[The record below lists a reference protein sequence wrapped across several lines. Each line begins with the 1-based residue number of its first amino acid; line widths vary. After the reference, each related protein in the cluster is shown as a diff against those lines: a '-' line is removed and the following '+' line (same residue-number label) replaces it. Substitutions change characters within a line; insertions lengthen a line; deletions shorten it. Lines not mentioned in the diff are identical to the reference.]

1 MELHGHGFQ
10 FASCE
15 MTGGHQAM
23 HEIPMAGHFECP
35 EPLLEDSCNE
45 LHIPALNRLVLWH
58 FSASS
63 ANNMLYKDV

>member
-23 HEIPMAGHFECP
+23 HEMVKYHQNQNQE
-35 EPLLEDSCNE
+35 
-45 LHIPALNRLVLWH
+45 
-58 FSASS
+58 SAQ
-63 ANNMLYKDV
+63 